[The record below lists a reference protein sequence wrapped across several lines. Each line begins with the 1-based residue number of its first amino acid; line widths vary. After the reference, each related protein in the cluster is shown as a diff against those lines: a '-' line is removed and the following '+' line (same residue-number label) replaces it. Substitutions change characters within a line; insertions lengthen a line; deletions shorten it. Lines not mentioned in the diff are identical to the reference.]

1 MYTFFLQVQS
11 FFFVSAFHWSF
22 KDKNKTIQDDIN
34 INKSRK
40 KTGGTIK
47 YMYFIVKYI
56 SELLNLLYIT
66 VYCKL

>member
-1 MYTFFLQVQS
+1 M
-11 FFFVSAFHWSF
+11 
-22 KDKNKTIQDDIN
+22 DDIN

-66 VYCKL
+66 VYTVNCDLTNLKNWFYFFI